1 MFRKRR
7 NPMLSLMWNLAYTC
21 LPVHI
26 LKMYTWVLHL
36 EKRPQKGKVLKN
48 QILMRSHAE
57 YVAYKF
63 SSKRHYSPVVS
74 APTFA
79 GYTGTTVH

>member
-26 LKMYTWVLHL
+26 LKMYTWVLYL
-36 EKRPQKGKVLKN
+36 EKRPQKGKVLKD
-48 QILMRSHAE
+48 QILTNE
-57 YVAYKF
+57 V
-63 SSKRHYSPVVS
+63 
-74 APTFA
+74 TC
-79 GYTGTTVH
+79 